1 MSYTSDGKHMEEE
14 VSQLDSTW
22 ESIFSNTAFAPPMLS
37 EEERENLQKLTCQ
50 AAETLKS
57 KNKFLEDSIVDVIAP
72 QLACLI
78 AMPLSSS
85 RSQTGI
91 QLELCRPLDRCKS
104 GDTALKLCEVIGHAE
119 EFSFDQKGSRF
130 IQEKLETA
138 TNEEKDIIFQ
148 EIRPLVMNLIIDMFG
163 NFVIQKY
170 FDYGS
175 LEQIRELADILL
187 GNVVNLTVHKYGCRV
202 LQTALEVVDMD
213 KRVSIAKELD
223 GHVIQCSCDQH
234 GNHVVS
240 KIIECVPQE
249 LIDFIISSLSAEIT
263 SLSAHPYGHHV
274 IQTLL
279 ECCDEASDRIVM
291 VRHILQDL
299 FALSHDQYGNYI
311 IQHILEN
318 GKPQERSAIIQILSG
333 NVLKMSKHKFA
344 SNVIEKG
351 LRFGT
356 PQEQCHMVDEIL
368 RFTNECDTLQMMA
381 YDQYGNCLVQ
391 TALEV
396 SNSEQLVNMIS
407 RIIHYLNVAK
417 RFTYELSFISMIEK
431 LIQTGG

>member
-1 MSYTSDGKHMEEE
+1 MSYTSDSKHMEEE
-14 VSQLDSTW
+14 ISQLDSTW

-37 EEERENLQKLTCQ
+37 QEERENLQTLTSQ

-57 KNKFLEDSIVDVIAP
+57 KNNLLEDSIVDVIAP
-72 QLACLI
+72 QLACLL
-78 AMPLSSS
+78 AMPLPSS
-85 RSQTGI
+85 RPHSGI

-104 GDTALKLCEVIGHAE
+104 GDTSLKLCEVIGHAE

-138 TNEEKDIIFQ
+138 TNEEKDVIFQ
-148 EIRPLVMNLIIDMFG
+148 EIRPVVMNLIIDVFG
-163 NFVIQKY
+163 NFVVQK
-170 FDYGS
+170 
-175 LEQIRELADILL
+175 
-187 GNVVNLTVHKYGCRV
+187 
-202 LQTALEVVDMD
+202 ALEVVDMD
-213 KRVSIAKELD
+213 KRVSMAKELD

-249 LIDFIISSLSAEIT
+249 LIGFIISSLSAEIT
-263 SLSAHPYGHHV
+263 SLSAHPYGRHV

-279 ECCDEASDRIVM
+279 ECCDEASDRLVM
-291 VRHILQDL
+291 VRQLLQDL

-311 IQHILEN
+311 IQHVLEN

-344 SNVIEKG
+344 SNVVEKG

-368 RFTNECDTLQMMA
+368 TFTNECDTLQMMV
-381 YDQYGNCLVQ
+381 YDQYGNHLVH
-391 TALEV
+391 TALEL

-407 RIIHYLNVAK
+407 RINHYLTVAK
-417 RFTYELSFISMIEK
+417 RFTYEPSFISMIEK